1 MQITNLKQKGKSEE
15 YYIEIDNTLKG
26 TLQLETIYKHKI
38 KVGSEISEQEF
49 LQIKEE
55 SDRLTCFSKALS
67 YISSRLKTEKQMKTY
82 LLGKGYSISVAS
94 EAIEKL
100 KEYGY
105 LNDEYYAKT
114 FAEFAS
120 KNKGKLYVKQQLFQK
135 GVSGD
140 IVDDLM
146 LSLNDDNEAC
156 QKIAEKWLK
165 NKTLPLDKKDKEKL
179 YRFLL
184 SRGFEYETI
193 RHVLLSFKED
203 V

>member
-1 MQITNLKQKGKSEE
+1 MQVTNLKQKGKSEE
-15 YYIEIDNTLKG
+15 YYIEIDNTIKG

-82 LLGKGYSISVAS
+82 LLGKGYSFNTVN

-114 FAEFAS
+114 FAEIAS
-120 KNKGKLYVKQQLFQK
+120 KNKGKLYVKQQLLFK
-135 GVSGD
+135 GVKGEIVNNLMQTMDSD
-140 IVDDLM
+140 I
-146 LSLNDDNEAC
+146 EAC
-156 QKIAEKWLK
+156 QIVASKWLK

-193 RHVLLSFKED
+193 RHVLLSFKE
-203 V
+203 

>member
-1 MQITNLKQKGKSEE
+1 MQVTNLKQKGKSEE

-38 KVGSEISEQEF
+38 KVGSEILEQEF

-55 SDRLTCFSKALS
+55 SDRLTCFSKALN
-67 YISSRLKTEKQMKTY
+67 YISSRLKTEKQMKEY
-82 LLGKGYSISVAS
+82 LQSKGYSFNTVN

-114 FAEFAS
+114 FAEISS
-120 KNKGKLYVKQQLFQK
+120 KNKGKLYVKQQLLQK
-135 GVSGD
+135 GVSGE

-146 LSLNDDNEAC
+146 LVLGDDNDAC
-156 QKIAEKWLK
+156 KKIAEKWLK

-193 RHVLLSFKED
+193 RHVLMTFEEL
-203 V
+203 